1 MDHKNFQTMFQPKVF
16 ILRSWA
22 NSIILLYESLYLLP
36 IFTMLSHPFRTTF
49 LSETIFHSTNQR
61 TSEANH
67 LSRILRI
74 IVKKLWNDI
83 SNTSA
88 ISKKMIRESTYVGN
102 EVSCERNYIL
112 YSRFIFSPR
121 NRVLVNCTMITATSC
136 GSDASIEDS
145 KWKVGSATIIYS
157 TFV

>member
-1 MDHKNFQTMFQPKVF
+1 MDHKNFKTMFQPKIV

-36 IFTMLSHPFRTTF
+36 IFSSISYDTF
-49 LSETIFHSTNQR
+49 ILNDLRFYQR

-67 LSRILRI
+67 LSQMLRI
-74 IVKKLWNDI
+74 IAKKLWKYI

-88 ISKKMIRESTYVGN
+88 ISKKMIRGSTYVGN
-102 EVSCERNYIL
+102 EVSYERNYIL
-112 YSRFIFSPR
+112 YPRFIFLPR